1 VPSIAVD
8 AVAESYFASTVE
20 RARCES
26 KALVYVVVD
35 GSSINLTDSRS
46 EKDFGPIGSPNCPAR
61 GLKVMNAIAV
71 SREGVPLGL
80 VDQLFWA
87 RPPRQKLSRAEA
99 AKRNASRPFADKET
113 VYVDLP
119 DDPGR
124 VRTHRSTRERLCLRH
139 RFRHRAHRVSRA
151 AWGRV

>member
-1 VPSIAVD
+1 MAAGAARRPSGKISAVFDKAHEREGAYDFLENPSITAD

-35 GSSINLTDSRS
+35 GSSINLTDARS

-61 GLKVMNAIAV
+61 GLKVMNALAV

-80 VDQLFWA
+80 VDQIFVT
-87 RPPRQKLSRAEA
+87 PPRRA
-99 AKRNASRPFADKET
+99 S
-113 VYVDLP
+113 
-119 DDPGR
+119 
-124 VRTHRSTRERLCLRH
+124 
-139 RFRHRAHRVSRA
+139 
-151 AWGRV
+151 